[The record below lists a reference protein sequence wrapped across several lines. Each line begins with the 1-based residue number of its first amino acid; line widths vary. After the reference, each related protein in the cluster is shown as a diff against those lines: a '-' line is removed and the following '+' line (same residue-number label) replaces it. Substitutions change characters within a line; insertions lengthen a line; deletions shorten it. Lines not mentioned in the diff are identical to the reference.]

1 MASSTIYLFIPEVL
15 DAIVAEYGD
24 LVAMPDSPDG
34 WRAVAKGF
42 SSRWNFHH
50 CVGAVNGKHIRI
62 VKPNNTGSLYH
73 NYKGFFS
80 VILFAIV
87 RPDYRFMYV
96 DIGGNGSTPDCSI
109 YNASTLKVDLAS
121 DDIGLPVPDCLPG
134 DDAHLPYFL
143 VGDDAFPLASYMMKP
158 FSQRNMDKHQRIFNY
173 RLSRA
178 RRIVENAFGILA
190 NRFRCLLTAL
200 PQEVSTVQKVVS
212 ACICLHNLMRARY
225 PLLQNQVMDMEDVE
239 HNVIPGSWRTDA
251 ILRSFRRQRGLNA
264 STDAKK
270 LRLYLCEYYN
280 APNCAVSWQDRI
292 I

>member
-1 MASSTIYLFIPEVL
+1 MASNTISLFIPEVL

-24 LVAMPDSPDG
+24 LVATPDSPDG
-34 WRAVAKGF
+34 WRAVAGGF

-50 CVGAVNGKHIRI
+50 CLGAVGGKHIRI

-80 VILFAIV
+80 VVLFAIV
-87 RPDYRFMYV
+87 GPDHRFMYV
-96 DIGGNGSTPDCSI
+96 DIGGNGSTSDCSI
-109 YNASTLKVDLAS
+109 YDASPLKVDLAS
-121 DDIGLPVPDCLPG
+121 DDIGLPVPHCLPR

-143 VGDDAFPLASYMMKP
+143 IGDDAFPLATYMMKP

-190 NRFRCLLTAL
+190 NRFRCLLCHRRSAL
-200 PQEVSTVQKVVS
+200 SRRLFRHAS
-212 ACICLHNLMRARY
+212 ACITSCVRAIRCCRTWK
-225 PLLQNQVMDMEDVE
+225 MDMEHVE
-239 HNVIPGSWRTDA
+239 PNVIPWSWRTDA

-270 LRLYLCEYYN
+270 LSLYLCEYYN
-280 APNCAVSWQDRI
+280 APNGAVSWQDRMI
-292 I
+292 